1 MARLKRSLLI
11 QHLIKI
17 TEVFMKTLLPQITID
32 VWSDF
37 ICPWCWIA
45 KKRFEKG
52 LDAFEHKD
60 HVIVRY
66 HSYRL
71 ANKYVPEPFKAALYK
86 KFGGKNGAEAMMS
99 QVKSAGESEG
109 LIYNFD
115 TMLFG
120 DTLDAHAVVKLA
132 QQKGLGEILAE
143 KLFMASVTEGRS
155 IFDRKELVELATEI
169 GLSREETES
178 VFSNDLFKQGVLQD
192 EENAHAIGASGV
204 PLFVINNK
212 YSISGAQS
220 VETFLSVLEQV
231 WTEKQSEVTATEG
244 QSCGIDGCSI

>member
-1 MARLKRSLLI
+1 
-11 QHLIKI
+11 
-17 TEVFMKTLLPQITID
+17 
-32 VWSDF
+32 
-37 ICPWCWIA
+37 
-45 KKRFEKG
+45 
-52 LDAFEHKD
+52 
-60 HVIVRY
+60 
-66 HSYRL
+66 
-71 ANKYVPEPFKAALYK
+71 
-86 KFGGKNGAEAMMS
+86 
-99 QVKSAGESEG
+99 
-109 LIYNFD
+109 
-115 TMLFG
+115 
-120 DTLDAHAVVKLA
+120 
-132 QQKGLGEILAE
+132 
-143 KLFMASVTEGRS
+143 S